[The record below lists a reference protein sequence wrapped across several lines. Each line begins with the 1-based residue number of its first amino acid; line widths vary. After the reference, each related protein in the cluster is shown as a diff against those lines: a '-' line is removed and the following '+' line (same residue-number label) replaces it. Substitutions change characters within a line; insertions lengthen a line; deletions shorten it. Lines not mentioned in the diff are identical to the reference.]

1 MASRPIVSIVIPVYN
16 EEHNIN
22 ALIESVEKTL
32 SDYSYELI
40 FVDDFST
47 DNTREVIEKH
57 PNPHKILIAFECNK
71 GQSSA
76 LAAGIKSARGHY
88 IATMDGDLQNDP
100 SDLPKMLTLIQN
112 ERWDMVIG
120 YRQNRQDSILK
131 TIPSKIANY
140 MIMKTTQLSI
150 RDSGCGLK
158 IMTSKTAK
166 EIPLYDELHRF
177 MALNAHFNGARI
189 KEVPVIH
196 HPRLNGVSKYGLER
210 TFKVLKDFCMII
222 YAHKRSVPKR
232 VHT

>member
-1 MASRPIVSIVIPVYN
+1 MASSPIVSIVIPVYN

-100 SDLPKMLTLIQN
+100 SDLPKM
-112 ERWDMVIG
+112 
-120 YRQNRQDSILK
+120 
-131 TIPSKIANY
+131 
-140 MIMKTTQLSI
+140 
-150 RDSGCGLK
+150 
-158 IMTSKTAK
+158 
-166 EIPLYDELHRF
+166 
-177 MALNAHFNGARI
+177 NAGI
-189 KEVPVIH
+189 W
-196 HPRLNGVSKYGLER
+196 
-210 TFKVLKDFCMII
+210 
-222 YAHKRSVPKR
+222 
-232 VHT
+232 